1 MAITWKDVIAPNF
14 SGANMAAANATQTI
28 DRGLGQLTRLAQGL
42 GDENNQNWEQQKKL
56 NTDALLGK
64 VQQLNSLEDLNAAK
78 ASGQFDLGKY
88 GAQVNSQAIRNAV
101 DSRDNEIMADI
112 NTSTDFANQ
121 QRAEA
126 DKPLLARLNTE
137 ALNVSNQAGVNKLI
151 EEAKTQGLSDEGTLS
166 LAQKAKTNLD
176 SNMDTAYKL
185 QERVRE
191 EENRNATK
199 GYGTMINSLVGTQ
212 TNEADGIAALNAYAR
227 DKNLTPAQRADMFDS
242 YKSQY
247 SAINELTNEE
257 KAVLAKNTATAMQN
271 RDSTLAQAQAK
282 VADVV
287 RNVPTTNPV
296 KSWDD
301 SFKKG
306 DAVKAILEK
315 SPVDQINQSNLLFG
329 KVGADG
335 YKGVWFSGEDAASEL
350 TKLMNSEAYKDVNPN
365 IIKEAIDRTA
375 AEKGAIYFP
384 TLYENIDATIRD
396 YSAYLKGDSIRKQAE
411 NEFLSI
417 KKEADTAYDD
427 FTSGM
432 LSTIQN
438 TKKLKNAAATIK

>member
-42 GDENNQNWEQQKKL
+42 GDENSQNWEQQKKL

-64 VQQLNSLEDLNAAK
+64 VQQFNSLEELNAAK

-88 GAQVNSQAIRNAV
+88 GAQINSQAIRNAV

-151 EEAKTQGLSDEGTLS
+151 EEAKTLGLSDEGTLL
-166 LAQKAKTNLD
+166 LAQKAKTNLG

-185 QERVRE
+185 QQRALE
-191 EENRNATK
+191 EENRTATK

-212 TNEADGIAALNAYAR
+212 TNEADGIAALNAYAI

-242 YKSQY
+242 YKRQY

-282 VADVV
+282 VAAVT
-287 RNVPTTNPV
+287 RNTPTTNPV

-306 DAVKAILEK
+306 DAIQTLLTK
-315 SPVDQINQSNLLFG
+315 SPIDQINPLPN
-329 KVGADG
+329 
-335 YKGVWFSGEDAASEL
+335 WFSGEDAASEL
-350 TKLMNSEAYKDVNPN
+350 TDLLNSDAYKNVNPN

-375 AEKGAIYFP
+375 AEDGAIHLP
-384 TLYENIDATIRD
+384 TLTKNIDATIAD
-396 YSAYLKGDSIRKQAE
+396 YNEYIKGDAIRKQAE
-411 NEFLSI
+411 NEFLAI